1 MELQSKDRYIL
12 DTLNNILGGCHL
24 ITHKNAKD
32 IVVKGNHG
40 HRGDSD
46 VIRIFSRNIVMG
58 LKSNG
63 IEPNKTTTNIF
74 PHVKDDL
81 FYDFL
86 RGYIDGDGCFYSN
99 KNKYIYMHITSATT
113 SAFEYI
119 QNRLL
124 KDGIMTNIYKETDKK
139 YRLMC
144 TDSNSMKILVNKL
157 YHKDY
162 SLCLIRKYNIIKHYL
177 TGFTSQK

>member
-1 MELQSKDRYIL
+1 MSQLVKSKID
-12 DTLNNILGGCHL
+12 
-24 ITHKNAKD
+24 
-32 IVVKGNHG
+32 
-40 HRGDSD
+40 
-46 VIRIFSRNIVMG
+46 

-63 IEPNKTTTNIF
+63 IELNKTTTNIF
-74 PHVKDDL
+74 PHIKDDL

-113 SAFEYI
+113 STFEYI

-124 KDGIMTNIYKETDKK
+124 KDGIRTNIYKETDKK

-162 SLCLIRKYNIIKHYL
+162 SLYLIRKW
-177 TGFTSQK
+177 